1 MKGKSTIAELL
12 LLVDHE
18 ALCVGMFE
26 NLSEKWVSS
35 CFGTQCTLHFA
46 SVEELLLGT
55 LFTVD
60 GHVQEVNTRGF
71 GDDGID
77 DRPEA
82 ESSLLVAELHVRVQ
96 QVLQFGEVR
105 IADLTSL
112 IVFVRVV
119 NLRHNRRNQ
128 VRIQLRPHRRTPRR
142 FPFRP

>member
-1 MKGKSTIAELL
+1 MEGKSPIAELL

-82 ESSLLVAELHVRVQ
+82 ESSLLIAELHVRVQ

-128 VRIQLRPHRRTPRR
+128 VHIQLRPHRRTPRR